1 MLFDKRK
8 KTRYNMKELRKLV
21 AGFFILLL
29 MSQQSFGAEW
39 KIIKGEKLTYKIAFS
54 SGLTGNVKGGEATM
68 SVKSST
74 VKVGN
79 NDAYLAILH
88 GATTGVIEWFY
99 QVENMYETYI
109 DLNSGAPLMYRQ
121 AVRENKYKSADTVF
135 FDQKKNVATYR
146 KKQTVIPDNTHDFV
160 SMIYYVRS
168 LDVSKMKKG
177 DSVTIPFFTSD
188 KVILSKVV
196 FNGIEQ
202 IRVHNKQ
209 VSCYAFKPQV
219 GKGKVFNQDYPATI
233 WISTDSKRLPMLI
246 EARMKVGRVKMELL
260 KSE

>member
-1 MLFDKRK
+1 
-8 KTRYNMKELRKLV
+8 MKEFRKLV
-21 AGFFILLL
+21 TVSLIIALSIPGL
-29 MSQQSFGAEW
+29 SAAEW
-39 KIIKGEKLTYKIAFS
+39 KIVKGEKLKYKIAFS
-54 SGLTGNVKGGEATM
+54 SGLTGNVKGGEATL

-79 NDAYLAILH
+79 NDAYLATLY

-99 QVENMYETYI
+99 QVENRYETYI
-109 DLNSGAPLMYRQ
+109 DVNSGAPLMYRQ
-121 AVRENKYKSADTVF
+121 AVRENKYRSSDSVF
-135 FDQKKNVATYR
+135 FDQNKNVAIYKNKR
-146 KKQTVIPDNTHDFV
+146 IDIPDNTHDFV

-168 LDVSKMKKG
+168 LDASKMEKG
-177 DSVTIPFFTSD
+177 EIVMIPFFTSD
-188 KVILSKVV
+188 KVMISKVV
-196 FNGIEQ
+196 FNGVEKIN
-202 IRVHNKQ
+202 VNNKP
-209 VSCYAFKPQV
+209 VTCYAFKPQV